1 MTWYCD
7 LSRSLA
13 TLKPPHPDPT
23 ITTLGREE
31 EEEERLL
38 LRIRMTAGD
47 RAGSSILTRSRAL
60 ACLERAVVCMEGKQ
74 ENQLIAGGSS
84 LHLPAD
90 EIFPET
96 PSQRSDTLLKRKAK
110 RS

>member
-31 EEEERLL
+31 EEEEERLL
-38 LRIRMTAGD
+38 LRIRRTAGD

-60 ACLERAVVCMEGKQ
+60 ACLERAVVFMEGKQ
-74 ENQLIAGGSS
+74 ENQLIAGGFSPP
-84 LHLPAD
+84 PA
-90 EIFPET
+90 
-96 PSQRSDTLLKRKAK
+96 A
-110 RS
+110 